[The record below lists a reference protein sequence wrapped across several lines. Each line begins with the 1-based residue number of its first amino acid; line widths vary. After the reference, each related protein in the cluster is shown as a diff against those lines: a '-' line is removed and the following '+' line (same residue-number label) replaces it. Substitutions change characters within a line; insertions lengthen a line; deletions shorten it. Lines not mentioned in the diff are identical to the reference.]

1 MIRSFLLQR
10 ASWISVLVL
19 GFSTLWMAGCGDHSN
34 PTITVSPATSLVRAG
49 DTLQFTADVTGLAE
63 TGAIPGTPVAPSR
76 PRRVENGNAQILQAK
91 PNSGTGSSN
100 PGGSSEVSWSVNG
113 VAGGNATFGTI
124 NNTGLYTAP
133 AVVPTAPAITVTATS
148 VVNSLVSG
156 EAALALENPIPAVQG
171 AQPNPLTVGN
181 FTLIVSGSKFAKGAQ
196 VLLDGTALQ
205 TTFVSATQLTASGTA
220 TQTQVGKGTITVGNP
235 DPGAIISPTA
245 YSLQIDPPL
254 TIAVKV
260 SPATPQ
266 IRDGGSQQFSAA
278 VNGSSNTAVT
288 WSVNGVAG
296 GNSSSGTISATGIYT
311 APANL
316 PNPNTV
322 KVTATSVADSRAFD
336 SATATLEYP
345 IPTLASVSPQTITVG
360 NFTITATGT
369 NFFNGAAVVF
379 SGQLL
384 TTTFVNGTKLT
395 ATGTATNQ
403 QVGQVQVV
411 VQNPDPGSADSNT
424 LSAQVSVPQSQ
435 VTAAVA
441 SRFLEQA
448 SWGPTPTTIAQVQQ
462 SGLQGYLTQQF
473 NAPISTYQ
481 TPGPTDG
488 LNVVQNQ
495 LFVNAT
501 QGQDQLRQRVSF
513 ALNEIMVISGLKI
526 GDPTA
531 FSLWMNM
538 LQKDAFGN
546 YASLLNDVTLS
557 PAMGNY
563 LDMGNND
570 GCSSCRPN
578 ENYARESM
586 QLFSI
591 GLVLLNPDGTPQL
604 DGSGNQIPAY
614 TQTTVDGFAGVYS
627 GWSYP
632 PSPGNTAQ
640 FWANP
645 YYSGPML
652 PYDSHHNKSSKLLLN
667 GVTLPAGGTIQSDL
681 TAALQNVFNHP
692 NVGPFIAQQLI
703 QKLVTSNP
711 SPAYVS
717 RVTQIFNDNGSGVRG
732 DLKALVSAIL
742 LDPEARRGDDP
753 TQVQP
758 GDGHLR
764 EPVLHIAA
772 VLRALNATT
781 DGANLNYYAQNM
793 GQQPFMSSSVFNFY
807 PPNYQIPGTQLL
819 GPEFKIFNSS
829 TDIARIN
836 FVNDMVYGSVSS
848 TTTTNIS
855 PYVGVAGDVNQLL
868 DMVSLN
874 MMHGQMSD
882 GMRSTLAS
890 TLTSISDNQHRAMA
904 ALYLTAGSS
913 QFQVEH

>member
-1 MIRSFLLQR
+1 MIRSFLPPHAIR
-10 ASWISVLVL
+10 VGVLLVC
-19 GFSTLWMAGCGDHSN
+19 FSSFWMAGCGGHS
-34 PTITVSPATSLVRAG
+34 THAVIVSPATSQVRAG
-49 DTLQFTADVTGLAE
+49 NTLQFTVEVIGLGEA
-63 TGAIPGTPVAPSR
+63 GVSAVQPVAPSI
-76 PRRVENGNAQILQAK
+76 PGGLQDAKAQVRAAK
-91 PNSGTGSSN
+91 ASGVTSGSSSSA
-100 PGGSSEVSWSVNG
+100 GSEVTWSVNG
-113 VAGGNATFGTI
+113 VVGGNATVGTI
-124 NNTGLYTAP
+124 DNQGLYSAP
-133 AVVPTAPAITVTATS
+133 AVIPTTASITVTATS
-148 VVNSLVSG
+148 TVNGLVSG
-156 EAALALENPIPAVQG
+156 EAAVSLENPIPAVQG
-171 AQPNPLTVGN
+171 AQPNPLTVGT
-181 FTLIVSGSKFAKGAQ
+181 FTLTVSGSKFAKGAQ
-196 VLLDGTALQ
+196 VLLNGTILP

-220 TQTQVGKGTITVGNP
+220 TQAEVGKGMIAVKNP
-235 DPGAIISPTA
+235 DPGSVVSPTGF
-245 YSLQIDPPL
+245 SLQIDGPL

-260 SPATPQ
+260 SPATAQ

-296 GNSSSGTISATGIYT
+296 GSNSTGTISATGLYM
-311 APANL
+311 APASL

-322 KVTATSVADSRAFD
+322 KVAATSMADSRAVD

-345 IPTLASVSPQTITVG
+345 IPTLTSVSPQTIDVG
-360 NFTITATGT
+360 NFKITLNGT
-369 NFFNGAAVVF
+369 NFFSGAAVVF
-379 SGQLL
+379 GGQLL
-384 TTTFVNGTKLT
+384 PTTFVSGTQLT
-395 ATGTATNQ
+395 ATGTATTQ
-403 QVGQVQVV
+403 QVGQVQVT
-411 VQNPDPGSADSNT
+411 VQNPDPGSADSNAFAELVST
-424 LSAQVSVPQSQ
+424 VQDQVSAGV
-435 VTAAVA
+435 AA
-441 SRFLEQA
+441 RFLEQA
-448 SWGPTPTTIAQVQQ
+448 SWGPTPATIAQVQQ

-473 NAPISTYQ
+473 SAPVSTYK
-481 TPGPTDG
+481 TPGPNDSLTM
-488 LNVVQNQ
+488 VQNQ
-495 LFVNAT
+495 LFANAT
-501 QGQDQLRQRVSF
+501 KGQDQLRQRVSF

-538 LQKDAFGN
+538 LQNDAFGN
-546 YASLLNDVTLS
+546 YSTLLQDVTLS
-557 PAMGNY
+557 PGMGNY

-614 TQTTVDGFAGVYS
+614 TQATVDGFAGVYT

-632 PSPGNTAQ
+632 PAPGNTAQ
-640 FWANP
+640 FYAGP
-645 YYSGPML
+645 YFSGPML

-667 GVTLPAGGTIQSDL
+667 GVTIPAGGTIQSDL
-681 TAALQNVFNHP
+681 DAALENVFTHP
-692 NVGPFIAQQLI
+692 NVGPFISQQLI

-717 RVTQIFNDNGSGVRG
+717 RVTQVFNDNGSGVRG
-732 DLKALVSAIL
+732 DLKAVVSAIL

-753 TQVQP
+753 TQVQSS
-758 GDGHLR
+758 DGHLR

-772 VLRALNATT
+772 VLRAFNATT

-793 GQQPFMSSSVFNFY
+793 GQQPFMASSVFNFY

-836 FVNDMVYGSVSS
+836 FVNDLVYGSVSS

-855 PYVGVAGDVNQLL
+855 AYVGVASDVNKLL

-874 MMHGQMSD
+874 MLHSQMSD
-882 GMRSTLAS
+882 GMRSTLVT
-890 TLTSISDNQHRAMA
+890 TLSSISDPKRRTMA